1 MSPIQPAGPRGP
13 SVKRRR
19 RTLRLRTLLTWL
31 AVVPIVALGVQ
42 SALTASRL
50 LEQSGHL
57 RADVESGERLGVP
70 LYRLMVAMQSERTL
84 TAARWAGTMVP
95 EDVMGERRAATDQAA
110 TGFRRS
116 WAPGSAVSEVADRRL
131 QEVSQGLDDLN
142 SYRERTD
149 SGIGSADSTLVYYS
163 GVIGQMIRF
172 YQDELSH
179 TEDGGL
185 IEDTRVVTAMFAA
198 SEMVAQEDMI
208 LAQAGPSRTLTTSR
222 FADFVNAV
230 GAQRYLYDAWI
241 VPYLPDAQNDLYAQ
255 LVRSGAWQ
263 TKTRIESAVMS
274 EQSITDDGVKLP
286 RDVKGWSAAQK
297 QWGPQ
302 LTTLNADRSRALLAR
317 ADARATDLETD
328 VAWLVAGSAAALL
341 AVATVVA
348 LTTRSVLRR
357 LSRLHDRTV
366 AVAESTLPDV
376 VDRLQNGRPVDTDA
390 LPAVRGGQDEVG
402 RISDAFARVVAVSVS
417 GHRQLAAERLGFGM
431 FAAGIASRTGNL
443 VSRQLSL
450 TEELQDTFGHDET
463 LLAELMRADQL
474 TVGMRR
480 QIENLLILAG
490 GEIPDP
496 HTEPMR
502 IADLLREAAAEVEDF
517 RRIERQALDEIS
529 VEAPAISQV
538 SHLLAELL
546 DNATRF
552 SPPRSKVVIRA
563 ELVADG
569 LSVEIEDRGPKV
581 APATYEEMNGRLHS
595 APPYSV
601 LAENAHRLG
610 LFVVG
615 HLADGLGATVVL
627 RRSVYGGTSAVV
639 VLPKAL
645 LIPTKGE
652 SGGVPSVASGHP
664 ESAPAEPSR
673 DESGPVG
680 ASRGE
685 PAREE
690 RERSARSAPA
700 DDETG
705 RVEPAREAPGRPE
718 TEHMERAPVV
728 PVSVVPAPVVPES
741 VVPAPVVPG
750 NVEPVPEEPEG
761 ADTTL
766 LGAAVPV
773 RHGPDED
780 ISGRGPHTETGPR
793 TGAGLPVRRAQQ
805 GPNARSHE
813 EAIPGQPSRDAPAR
827 DRRPALP
834 ERVPQTHMAEQ
845 LLGPRRPT
853 EAQAVRDQDTPE
865 EVAGAWAEYEQGT
878 QMVEEELRQDRR

>member
-1 MSPIQPAGPRGP
+1 MSPIQPIGSRSP
-13 SVKRRR
+13 SAKRRR
-19 RTLRLRTLLTWL
+19 RTVRLRTLLIWL

-42 SALTASRL
+42 SALAANRL

-84 TAARWAGTMVP
+84 AAARWAGTAVP
-95 EDVMGERRAATDQAA
+95 EDVMRERRAATDRAA

-131 QEVSQGLDDLN
+131 LEVAQGLDDLDA
-142 SYRERTD
+142 YRERTD
-149 SGIGSADSTLVYYS
+149 SGSGSADSTLVYYS

-179 TEDGGL
+179 MEDGGL
-185 IEDTRVVTAMFAA
+185 SEDTRVVTAMFAA
-198 SEMVAQEDMI
+198 SEMVAREDMI

-230 GAQRYLYDAWI
+230 GAQRYLYDTWI

-255 LVRSGAWQ
+255 MVRSGAWQ
-263 TKTRIESAVMS
+263 TKMRIESAVLA
-274 EQSITDDGVKLP
+274 EQSITDDGVRLP
-286 RDVKGWSAAQK
+286 RDVNGWRAAQEK
-297 QWGPQ
+297 WGPQ
-302 LTTLNADRSRALLAR
+302 LSTLNADRSRALLAR
-317 ADARATDLETD
+317 ADARATDLETE
-328 VAWLVAGSAAALL
+328 VAWLIAGSAAALL
-341 AVATVVA
+341 AVAAVVA

-366 AVAESTLPDV
+366 TIAERTLPDV
-376 VDRLQNGRPVDTDA
+376 VDRLQSGRPVDSDA
-390 LPAVRGGQDEVG
+390 LPAVRGEQDEVG
-402 RISDAFARVVAVSVS
+402 RISDAFARVVAVSVG
-417 GHRQLAAERLGFGM
+417 GHRQLAAERQGFGM

-450 TEELQDTFGHDET
+450 TEDLQDAFGHDEA

-529 VEAPAISQV
+529 VEAPVISQV

-569 LSVEIEDRGPKV
+569 LSVEIEDRGPRV
-581 APATYEEMNGRLHS
+581 AAATYEEMNGRLHS
-595 APPYSV
+595 APPYAV

-639 VLPKAL
+639 ILPKEHL
-645 LIPTKGE
+645 VPT
-652 SGGVPSVASGHP
+652 
-664 ESAPAEPSR
+664 
-673 DESGPVG
+673 
-680 ASRGE
+680 RGE
-685 PAREE
+685 TEGGPRVQPDRAQSARVETARVESSGAETRAEFARGEAPREE
-690 RERSARSAPA
+690 PVRPDTAR
-700 DDETG
+700 T
-705 RVEPAREAPGRPE
+705 EPARPE
-718 TEHMERAPVV
+718 TERPETERAASA
-728 PVSVVPAPVVPES
+728 SVE
-741 VVPAPVVPG
+741 
-750 NVEPVPEEPEG
+750 
-761 ADTTL
+761 
-766 LGAAVPV
+766 AAVPV
-773 RHGPDED
+773 
-780 ISGRGPHTETGPR
+780 PR
-793 TGAGLPVRRAQQ
+793 RPGDDRPEEVLHTGAGLPVRRAHERSNGPSHEQDPQ
-805 GPNARSHE
+805 GQTSHGQTSHDPASHDPASRDRASHDPASRERPPGERSQEAATRPARSV
-813 EAIPGQPSRDAPAR
+813 RPAA
-827 DRRPALP
+827 DTRPALP

-853 EAQAVRDQDTPE
+853 ETEAVREEDTPE
-865 EVAGAWAEYEQGT
+865 EVADAWADYEQGT
-878 QMVEEELRQDRR
+878 QTVEEELRQDRR